1 MQIGLDLLTTATA
14 PTASA
19 GEEVAAAAKNHK
31 VGSFSTIGL

>member
-31 VGSFSTIGL
+31 LYRA